1 MYRRWV
7 HLHYFDV
14 LYIHECVYTGIVVVV
29 RSTVQHGVQVV
40 HVQVYI
46 HVCMYIHTYMYVY
59 MTYIH
64 TCTCHV
70 M

>member
-14 LYIHECVYTGIVVVV
+14 LYIFIHECVYTGIVVQVVV

-40 HVQVYI
+40 QVY
-46 HVCMYIHTYMYVY
+46 MYMYVHTRTY
-59 MTYIH
+59 MCMYMS
-64 TCTCHV
+64 CHV
-70 M
+70 HVYT